1 MLKTYSAK
9 PGEVQQDWHLIDME
23 GQVLGRAATRIAN
36 VLRGKTKPEFTPHA
50 DCGDFVIVINAAK
63 VKLTGNKLDDKMYYR
78 HSGHIGHL
86 KQENARKLMA
96 RKPDEIIR
104 HAVKGMLPKTDL
116 GKKLLKKLKIYA
128 DAQHPHD
135 AQKPKTLKI
144 K

>member
-9 PGEVQQDWHLIDME
+9 PGEVQQDWHLIDMD

-86 KQENARKLMA
+86 KQENARKLME

-104 HAVKGMLPKTDL
+104 HAVKGMLPKNDL
-116 GKKLLKKLKIYA
+116 GKKLIKKLKIYA